1 MWRFLQRD
9 PVIRATVLVTVVV
22 AVLSTPYSQA
32 WPQALA
38 YAQIAFLSLVVWG
51 AFHRLS
57 EFELPRELLFWRALG
72 AAAGVWLLR
81 VLVELV
87 SEQGFVGGIVA
98 DTLGA
103 LVFLIL
109 LVVATVRPEAVI
121 SLEEMPSQRRIELL
135 AGMVFTAGLF
145 CYFVLLPE
153 FWLDM
158 PVTAHGV
165 VTLQFYLVFCL
176 GLALRFAYLSG
187 RSTQR
192 RWRLIYTI
200 LALALLLAALATQ
213 QAQRSPDDP
222 LLLRVIFLA
231 SPLVA
236 QVFAT
241 RVRHFAFPA
250 SRIRVEPW
258 LPLRTSALRFT
269 GVLLLYTLSM
279 PVLHLLRQAMGLV
292 APELLTPS
300 AVLLLVLV
308 VVLGSLTLLQY
319 QLLENRRRALQEHRE
334 VTEGRLRLLSKAFE
348 TMRLGITI
356 KDLSG
361 RILYLNPAEARMHGY
376 TVDELVGR
384 QSGVLGPEELIKPMA
399 PDEARTMRCWSRD
412 SVNTRRD
419 GSTFPVHLTSDLVE
433 DASGEAMAIVTTCED
448 ITDRWRMEDALRQS
462 ERDYRGLFEN
472 AHDAIIIFRPED
484 ERVLEVNSSACK
496 LYGYSREEMLNLSME
511 NMSYDISH
519 GKRQLEEVL
528 WKGDFHE
535 FESRQYRRDRTLMY
549 LEIRAAIVEYSG
561 QLAILSINRDITD
574 RKIAEENLRKAN
586 EELKTFM
593 SLVSHDLRAPLVNL
607 KGFSSELAETLASV
621 QEPVAQV
628 LEHMDPKQRYRV
640 TEALQVDAPE
650 AVDFIDKAVSRMD
663 YYISALLKLSRA
675 GRRELELEPLDMEVL
690 VKDTLSTLVYQID
703 RSDSKVIVHS
713 LPEVVADR
721 VAMQQIMGN
730 LLSNAVQY
738 LDAERAGRIEIA
750 GNRASHETT
759 FSVQDNGRGISDED
773 LKKVFEPFRRAG
785 RQTVAGEGM
794 GLAYVQ
800 ALVRRQ
806 GGRLWCDSTLGQGS
820 CFYFTI
826 SSRLSEEEEHVEHLP
841 TV

>member
-9 PVIRATVLVTVVV
+9 PVIRATVLVVVV
-22 AVLSTPYSQA
+22 AAVLSALYAEASPL
-32 WPQALA
+32 ALA
-38 YAQIAFLSLVVWG
+38 YAQIAHLLLVIFGVL
-51 AFHRLS
+51 HRLPEIES
-57 EFELPRELLFWRALG
+57 PREILFWRSLG
-72 AAAGVWLLR
+72 AAAAAWLLR
-81 VLVELV
+81 VLVELAT
-87 SEQGFVGGIVA
+87 EPGFLGGLLV

-103 LVFLIL
+103 LVFMIL
-109 LVVATVRPEAVI
+109 LVVATIRPEATS
-121 SLEEMPSQRRIELL
+121 SLEDMPSQRRIELF
-135 AGMVFTAGLF
+135 AGMVFTSGLF
-145 CYFVLLPE
+145 CYFVLLPD
-153 FWLDM
+153 FWIDM
-158 PVTAHGV
+158 PPAAHTV
-165 VTLQFYLVFCL
+165 VTLQFYLVFSL

-192 RWRLIYTI
+192 RWRLLYAV
-200 LALALLLAALATQ
+200 LAVAQLLAAMATL
-213 QAQRSPDDP
+213 QALRSPQEP
-222 LLLRVIFLA
+222 LLIRVTFLA
-231 SPLVA
+231 LPLLA
-236 QVFAT
+236 QVLAT
-241 RVRHFAFPA
+241 RVRHFAFPV
-250 SRIRVEPW
+250 SRVRVEPW

-269 GVLLLYTLSM
+269 GVLLLYTLSL
-279 PVLHLLRQAMGLV
+279 PVLHLLRQALGMV
-292 APELLTPS
+292 PPELLTPS

-308 VVLGSLTLLQY
+308 VILGSLTLLQY

-334 VTEGRLRLLSKAFE
+334 VTESRLRLLSKAFE
-348 TMRLGITI
+348 TMRLGITV

-376 TVDELVGR
+376 AVDELLGR
-384 QSGVLGPEELIKPMA
+384 QSGVLGPEELVKPMA
-399 PDEARTMRCWSRD
+399 PEEARTMRCWSRD

-433 DASGEAMAIVTTCED
+433 DANGEPMAIVTTCED

-484 ERVLEVNSSACK
+484 ERVLEVNTSACK
-496 LYGYSREEMLNLSME
+496 LYGYSREEMLSMSME
-511 NMSYDISH
+511 GLSHDISH

-528 WKGDFHE
+528 WKGNFHE
-535 FESRQYRRDRTLMY
+535 FETRQYRRDRTLMY

-607 KGFSSELAETLASV
+607 KGFSSELAETLACV

-628 LEHMDPKQRYRV
+628 LEHLDPKQRYQV

-650 AVDFIDKAVSRMD
+650 AIDFIDKAVSRMD

-675 GRRELELEPLDMEVL
+675 GRRELELEPLDMEEL

-703 RSDSKVIVHS
+703 RSDSRVIVHS

-738 LDAERAGRIEIA
+738 LDTDRAGRIEIA
-750 GNRASHETT
+750 GKRASHETT
-759 FSVQDNGRGISDED
+759 FWVQDNGRGISEED

-806 GGRLWCDSTLGQGS
+806 GGRLWCESTLGEGS
-820 CFYFTI
+820 RFYFTI
-826 SSRLSEEEEHVEHLP
+826 SGRLNENEDHVEPLP
-841 TV
+841 TA